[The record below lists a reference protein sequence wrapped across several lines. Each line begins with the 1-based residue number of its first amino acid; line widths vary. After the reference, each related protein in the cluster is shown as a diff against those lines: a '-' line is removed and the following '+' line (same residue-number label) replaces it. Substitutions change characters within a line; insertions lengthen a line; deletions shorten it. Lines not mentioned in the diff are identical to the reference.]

1 LTLAK
6 IRLEGMRMVKQI
18 SVFIENR
25 KGRLAELTGLLR
37 QHGIDLKALSIADTT
52 NFGILRCIV
61 DDPDQAIGVIRE
73 AGFTANL
80 TEVLAIEVPDVPGG
94 LAGIL
99 DLLAEADISVEYLY
113 SFVRTHGKSALILF
127 RVEATEKA
135 RQLLISRDVNVLT
148 AQQVYEL

>member
-1 LTLAK
+1 
-6 IRLEGMRMVKQI
+6 MSMVKQI

-37 QHGIDLKALSIADTT
+37 EQGIDLKALSIADTT
-52 NFGILRCIV
+52 DYGILRCIV
-61 DDPDQAIGVIRE
+61 DDPEQAIRVIRE

-99 DLLAEADISVEYLY
+99 DLLVEADISVEYLY
-113 SFVRTHGKSALILF
+113 SFVRAHGESALILF
-127 RVEATEKA
+127 RVEAPDKA
-135 RQLLISRDVNVLT
+135 KELLLAQDVNVLT
-148 AQQVYEL
+148 AEQVYEL